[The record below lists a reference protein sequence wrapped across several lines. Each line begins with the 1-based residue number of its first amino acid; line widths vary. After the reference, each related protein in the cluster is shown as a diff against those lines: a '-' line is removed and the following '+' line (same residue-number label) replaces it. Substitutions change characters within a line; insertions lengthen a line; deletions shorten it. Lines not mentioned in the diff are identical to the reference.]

1 MALSNVKG
9 LDKRADRLD
18 VKLGDSDGV
27 CKKHMAIAP
36 VKHTK
41 VPMILALLYQQHAS
55 NFSNLR
61 QAAMMKMRPG
71 ARLGIAEAISGE
83 AFLIPTNVR
92 AWNMVTPPKES
103 RKKWDNRVALNLR
116 GHFFFSRT
124 TAKGRTTT
132 AVTKFPKTT
141 RNNGLTPAAKTPV
154 KNTIYTPYMTCAP
167 KLPETMKSSSQNPPL
182 DDFNIFMMGKLN
194 ELESSSSFSSSPF

>member
-55 NFSNLR
+55 NFSNL
-61 QAAMMKMRPG
+61 QGHPIHCKNSC
-71 ARLGIAEAISGE
+71 IAFRIVHE
-83 AFLIPTNVR
+83 
-92 AWNMVTPPKES
+92 
-103 RKKWDNRVALNLR
+103 KKR
-116 GHFFFSRT
+116 H
-124 TAKGRTTT
+124 
-132 AVTKFPKTT
+132 
-141 RNNGLTPAAKTPV
+141 
-154 KNTIYTPYMTCAP
+154 
-167 KLPETMKSSSQNPPL
+167 
-182 DDFNIFMMGKLN
+182 
-194 ELESSSSFSSSPF
+194 